1 MLDVLAYF
9 DDCDDEFGQNRDL
22 WIFGTAGTGQPA
34 FLGRLW
40 RVLTGFYVYIFPRDV
55 GILCD
60 LWPYIW
66 GGYCELYLFYSCH
79 CNDERLQPFT
89 RHCSMNLSY

>member
-1 MLDVLAYF
+1 MLMLNLLAYF

-22 WIFGTAGTGQPA
+22 WNCWDGTICFSGTALA
-34 FLGRLW
+34 CFDW
-40 RVLTGFYVYIFPRDV
+40 VLCVYLFPRDV

-66 GGYCELYLFYSCH
+66 GGYCESYLFYSCY
-79 CNDERLQPFT
+79 CNDEHLQPFG
-89 RHCSMNLSY
+89 RHRSMNLSY